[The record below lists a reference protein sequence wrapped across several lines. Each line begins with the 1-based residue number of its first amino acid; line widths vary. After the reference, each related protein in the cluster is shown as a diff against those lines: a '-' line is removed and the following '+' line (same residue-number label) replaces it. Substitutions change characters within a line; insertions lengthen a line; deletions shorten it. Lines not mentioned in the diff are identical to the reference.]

1 MALEADER
9 LGVQTHVLRE
19 VSQVMKLTDR
29 HMDVIIG
36 VVIGLT
42 IGLVYPL
49 ELNKTFF
56 VVLSVIGLVRLAV
69 K

>member
-1 MALEADER
+1 M
-9 LGVQTHVLRE
+9 RE

-29 HMDVIIG
+29 HYDVLIG
-36 VVIGLT
+36 MVIGLT

>member
-1 MALEADER
+1 M
-9 LGVQTHVLRE
+9 GE

-29 HMDVIIG
+29 HMDVLIG
-36 VVIGLT
+36 IVIGLT

-56 VVLSVIGLVRLAV
+56 VVLSVVGLVRLAV